1 MPMISFLFPGKKI
14 GPDFGCDPY
23 PGPIL
28 ESKDMHA
35 IFQKKGKKTWKN
47 GGGKIFENLSKNVQ
61 NLKIFW
67 KRAGDCMQLSHEINC
82 YKRPCI
88 PDSVSV

>member
-1 MPMISFLFPGKKI
+1 MRLLNAYDLLLFPGKKI

-35 IFQKKGKKTWKN
+35 IFQKKGKKT
-47 GGGKIFENLSKNVQ
+47 
-61 NLKIFW
+61 
-67 KRAGDCMQLSHEINC
+67 
-82 YKRPCI
+82 
-88 PDSVSV
+88 